1 MSLNSVIVPTL
12 LDTGQS
18 VSITVRPTVLTGRP
32 NVAGMFGGDSL
43 LYTLGA
49 VRVGSSDTQ
58 VSLTI
63 TDTSSGGRPLVSEF
77 LDVTATDAAFPTNLP
92 DLRNVKIEPVPEE
105 LQITITCTSG
115 KANVVLLLNTETQ
128 VWDEFTALGVSCPFQ
143 NVIVTG
149 ANTTVDMSLGNNIY
163 LQLNASTTLAFTNY
177 RDGERYLFWVRQG
190 GGFTIAWPAAG
201 LAGGVLWRA
210 SAPPIITAAAAAI
223 DVIVMM
229 WSDAAA
235 RFVGSYDQAFG

>member
-1 MSLNSVIVPTL
+1 MAFNAIITPTV

-32 NVAGMFGGDSL
+32 NIAGMTGGDSL

-49 VRVGSSDTQ
+49 VKVGLVDAQ

-63 TDTSSGGRPLVSEF
+63 VDTSSGGRPLVSEY
-77 LDVTATDAAFPTNLP
+77 LDVTISDIAFPTNLP
-92 DLRNVKIEPVPEE
+92 NISNVKIEPVPEE
-105 LQITITCTSG
+105 IQITITCTAG
-115 KANVVLLLNTETQ
+115 KANVLLVSNTETQ
-128 VWDEFTALGVSCPFQ
+128 VWDEFSALGVSCPFQ

-149 ANTTVDMSLGNNIY
+149 ANTTIDMSLGSNIY

-177 RDGERYLFWVRQG
+177 RDGERYLFWVLQG
-190 GGFTIAWPAAG
+190 GGFTITWPAAG

-210 SAPPIITAAAAAI
+210 AAPPIITVAAAAI
-223 DVIVMM
+223 DIIVMM
-229 WSDAAA
+229 WSGAAA
-235 RFVGSYDQAFG
+235 RFAGSYDQAFG